1 MKIFAITLLSGL
13 SLSASAALAQ
23 QAAPAGNIENGKKH
37 YTSDGCYQC
46 HGTVGQ
52 GANTGP
58 KLGPEPL
65 ALESFISFV
74 RNAASTNMPPYS
86 TNLVSDAEMADIHAY
101 LSSVSKPPARKD
113 VPLLSNK

>member
-1 MKIFAITLLSGL
+1 MIKMIL
-13 SLSASAALAQ
+13 SLAAGTILSSAAF
-23 QAAPAGNIENGKKH
+23 AADAKRGQELFMKA
-37 YTSDGCYQC
+37 GCYQC

-58 KLGPEPL
+58 RLGPEPL

-86 TNLVSDAEMADIHAY
+86 AKILSDAEMADIHTY
-101 LSSVSKPPARKD
+101 LASVPKPPARKD
-113 VPLLSNK
+113 IPLLNSK

>member
-1 MKIFAITLLSGL
+1 MMKMIL
-13 SLSASAALAQ
+13 SLAAGTILSSAAF
-23 QAAPAGNIENGKKH
+23 AADAKRGQELFIKA
-37 YTSDGCYQC
+37 GCYQC

-58 KLGPEPL
+58 RLGPDPL

-86 TNLVSDAEMADIHAY
+86 AKILSDAEMADIHTGQ
-101 LSSVSKPPARKD
+101 PPRGD
-113 VPLLSNK
+113 PVVMLVDDLV